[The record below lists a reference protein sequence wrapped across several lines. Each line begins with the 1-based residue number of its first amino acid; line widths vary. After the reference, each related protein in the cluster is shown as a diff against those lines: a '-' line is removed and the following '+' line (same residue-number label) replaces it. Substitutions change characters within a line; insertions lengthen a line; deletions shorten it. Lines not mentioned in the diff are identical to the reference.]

1 MSRAPSTF
9 KERDL
14 TRAVRAVLKAGV
26 CVRGAT
32 VDAEGKISVII
43 GDAEGEM
50 PASELDRWL
59 GKRGRSHADTA

>member
-26 CVRGAT
+26 CVRAAT
-32 VDAEGKISVII
+32 VDAEGKITVII
-43 GDAEGEM
+43 ANGDGEATTENPWDRELAEM
-50 PASELDRWL
+50 DR
-59 GKRGRSHADTA
+59 GH

>member
-1 MSRAPSTF
+1 VSRGQHAF
-9 KERDL
+9 RERDL

-26 CVRGAT
+26 CVRAAT

-43 GDAEGEM
+43 GQDEAEM

-59 GKRGRSHADTA
+59 GNRGRRHAGTA